1 MTGLEGFLGVTLKS
15 NVLQCLHC
23 GTLVYSCLCYGIQG
37 MHDHSFDE
45 RAALTTNKSLMFET
59 NKQNKTRTH
68 IHPAPIFKLTEPSHG
83 EDRNVQF
90 NTRNKLTS
98 WHTVHI
104 LTQQI
109 LYRHCAGC

>member
-1 MTGLEGFLGVTLKS
+1 MGFRGW
-15 NVLQCLHC
+15 
-23 GTLVYSCLCYGIQG
+23 
-37 MHDHSFDE
+37 HDHSFDE
-45 RAALTTNKSLMFET
+45 RAALTTNKSLMFETNKQT

-83 EDRNVQF
+83 EDSSVQF
-90 NTRNKLTS
+90 HTKNKLTS

-109 LYRHCAGC
+109 LYRHRAGC